1 MYYNIYNIQMHYE
14 SRGSAIS
21 LSTDKY
27 CLITTKNFIP
37 GVRATLRTC
46 VIRSTDQSAAL
57 DILLRSFPY
66 TAYVHDRASG
76 TVEW

>member
-1 MYYNIYNIQMHYE
+1 MYYNIYNTQMHNE
-14 SRGSAIS
+14 IRDSAIS

-57 DILLRSFPY
+57 DILLRNSPY
-66 TAYVHDRASG
+66 TAYVRGRTIG